1 MESRA
6 RTRGRLLDGSGDLG
20 VVIGEIRG
28 AVSVQGV
35 RTQALCLL
43 EKLSH
48 LGPGAR
54 ATGERRRLIER
65 LEDPKKYRPIIKP
78 IDKGDWPELAEPLLP
93 KPK

>member
-6 RTRGRLLDGSGDLG
+6 RTQGRLLDGSGDLG

-54 ATGERRRLIER
+54 ATGERRSLIER
-65 LEDPKKYRPIIKP
+65 LEDTKKLQAYNQAYRQR
-78 IDKGDWPELAEPLLP
+78 GLARIGRAFVT
-93 KPK
+93 